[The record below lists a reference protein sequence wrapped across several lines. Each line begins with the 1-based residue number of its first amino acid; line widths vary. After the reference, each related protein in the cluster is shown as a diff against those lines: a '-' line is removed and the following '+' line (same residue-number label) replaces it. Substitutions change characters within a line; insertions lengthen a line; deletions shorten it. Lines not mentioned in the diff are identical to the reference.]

1 MDTDGL
7 FARFSRLLARAKP
20 SIREDAGRLH
30 VVNDGKMVYSD
41 PDGDNCSWAIATST
55 EVEYVSTILNP
66 CGIDQKPCTQWNRNM
81 IQISH
86 TGQLYLDIISENELD
101 FETASALITV
111 IEITDPNGLYA
122 RGTVEVDIVDVNEA
136 PLFDEKILKSF
147 FVIEESTIGTTV
159 RITLSVMTSDP
170 EAGDIFYTF
179 DCLSNESIA
188 CQGKRRTRNGNV
200 FSLKITTSSTQI
212 KRFNFQY

>member
-1 MDTDGL
+1 M
-7 FARFSRLLARAKP
+7 FSLKLLTQTNHHKLHLWTQWSLCLILSLYQHELNP
-20 SIREDAGRLH
+20 VLENAGRLH
-30 VVNDGKMVYSD
+30 VVNDGKMVYSG
-41 PDGDNCSWAIATST
+41 PDGDNCSWAISTST

-136 PLFDEKILKSF
+136 PLFDERIMKSF
-147 FVIEESTIGTTV
+147 FVIEESAVGTAW
-159 RITLSVMTSDP
+159 ITLKCNDFRP
-170 EAGDIFYTF
+170 
-179 DCLSNESIA
+179 
-188 CQGKRRTRNGNV
+188 
-200 FSLKITTSSTQI
+200 
-212 KRFNFQY
+212 